1 MVQGPDDDV
10 LSYLIDVAMSETQ
23 DLLDSENSNPH
34 TDHCPQAKLG
44 GRKRGSSS
52 LLHVLAGDKLS

>member
-1 MVQGPDDDV
+1 MMHGPDDDV

-23 DLLDSENSNPH
+23 DLIDAENSS
-34 TDHCPQAKLG
+34 TRAQQCPTPRLA
-44 GRKRGSSS
+44 GRKRGTSG